1 MPHDGS
7 HISKSISQ
15 QNCSKK
21 QKDLQGIPYN
31 LIGDTSLNNLLVKE
45 LQDIN
50 FPKSSNISST
60 QFSKP
65 KHGIGKKV

>member
-7 HISKSISQ
+7 HTSKSIPQ

-31 LIGDTSLNNLLVKE
+31 IIGDSSLNDLLVKE
-45 LQDIN
+45 LEDIN
-50 FPKSSNISST
+50 LPKSSNITST
-60 QFSKP
+60 KFLNP
-65 KHGIGKKV
+65 KHGIGKQ